1 MIKEKKIQT
10 LKRILSDSASNLS
23 EEEENEK
30 K

>member
-1 MIKEKKIQT
+1 MIKEKKIKT
-10 LKRILSDSASNLS
+10 RKRILSDSASNLS

>member
-1 MIKEKKIQT
+1 MIKEKKIYT
-10 LKRILSDSASNLS
+10 LKRTLSDSASIVS